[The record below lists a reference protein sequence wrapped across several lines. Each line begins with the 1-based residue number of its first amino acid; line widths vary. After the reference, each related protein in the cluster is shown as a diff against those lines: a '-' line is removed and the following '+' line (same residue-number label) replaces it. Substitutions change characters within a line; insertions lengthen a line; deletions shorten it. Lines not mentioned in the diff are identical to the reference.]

1 MDFKRIEIIFTI
13 TFLCLNIFLLSSYLD
28 KNKIVSYQND
38 SSLKINTL
46 EEMKKESIEVPS
58 KLSDEKIAVPFVK
71 AENEDLLEQN
81 LSKLNKQTVK
91 RMESSNLLYSILTSS
106 FELMPAGRE
115 FKRSDL
121 AKVDEFI
128 KNDQILFG
136 SEYQYFKFTPDKKE
150 LVYTQVANNIPI
162 TDGTGQITFHLDN
175 DNRIISYEQTY
186 AGPVKVT
193 GKSRELISEKRAV
206 ELLYQN
212 SEVQANSEIRK
223 PILSYHRT
231 LGLEDLSIYGPIWYV
246 EVKTSNEVKI
256 KLVNAIDGSIIKDMS
271 NRTDATDSADEATDS
286 AME

>member
-28 KNKIVSYQND
+28 KNKTISYQND

-46 EEMKKESIEVPS
+46 EEMKKESIEVPT
-58 KLSDEKIAVPFVK
+58 KLSDEKLAVPFVK

-106 FELMPAGRE
+106 FELMPTGRD

-121 AKVDEFI
+121 IKVDEFI

-212 SEVQANSEIRK
+212 SEVQANSEVRK

-231 LGLEDLSIYGPIWYV
+231 LSLENLSIYGPIWYI

-256 KLVNAIDGSIIKDMS
+256 KFVNAIDGSIIKDLS
-271 NRTDATDSADEATDS
+271 SRTDGTDSASDVSDGN
-286 AME
+286 ME

>member
-28 KNKIVSYQND
+28 KNKTISYQND

-46 EEMKKESIEVPS
+46 EEMKKESIEVPA

-175 DNRIISYEQTY
+175 DNRIISYEQT
-186 AGPVKVT
+186 
-193 GKSRELISEKRAV
+193 
-206 ELLYQN
+206 
-212 SEVQANSEIRK
+212 
-223 PILSYHRT
+223 
-231 LGLEDLSIYGPIWYV
+231 
-246 EVKTSNEVKI
+246 
-256 KLVNAIDGSIIKDMS
+256 
-271 NRTDATDSADEATDS
+271 
-286 AME
+286 

>member
-1 MDFKRIEIIFTI
+1 M
-13 TFLCLNIFLLSSYLD
+13 LSSYLD
-28 KNKIVSYQND
+28 KNKTISYQND

-46 EEMKKESIEVPS
+46 EEMKKESIEVPA

-136 SEYQYFKFTPDKKE
+136 SEYQYFKFTPDK
-150 LVYTQVANNIPI
+150 
-162 TDGTGQITFHLDN
+162 
-175 DNRIISYEQTY
+175 
-186 AGPVKVT
+186 
-193 GKSRELISEKRAV
+193 RA
-206 ELLYQN
+206 
-212 SEVQANSEIRK
+212 
-223 PILSYHRT
+223 
-231 LGLEDLSIYGPIWYV
+231 SIH
-246 EVKTSNEVKI
+246 TSC
-256 KLVNAIDGSIIKDMS
+256 
-271 NRTDATDSADEATDS
+271 
-286 AME
+286 